1 MTKQFSMRNLIAIA
15 LMLFSLFFGAG
26 NLIFPPMVGKLAG
39 TGLLPAMLFFA
50 ITAVILPVLGMMAV
64 AKTKGLTNLGN
75 RVGNTFSLVFIILV
89 YMSIGPFL
97 AIPRAGSVPFE
108 MAIAPYLPGSFSR
121 PLALAIYTVVF
132 FAFACAISV
141 MNSKSV
147 EKIMGDILTPVLL
160 AMLILLFAAS
170 LFKNMPAYGMPIG
183 EYALNPLSKAFID
196 GYLTMDTLAAL
207 NFGLVISVAIEAYG
221 ITDEKKALGINI
233 KISLL
238 AGIIL
243 FLIYLMLADI
253 GAKSAALFPD
263 TTNGAQILVLVS
275 NYLFG
280 KFGAIILAL
289 IFTLACLTTCVGL
302 LASISRY
309 FSTLVPNISYRKW
322 VVLWTLIS
330 LLLANKGLN
339 GILKYN
345 IPVLTALY
353 PVSIVLIVLALSEKI
368 VGKSPLMYR
377 CTVYVTA
384 FISAVNALEQFG
396 LTIPFISSLV
406 QKLPLY
412 AAGLSW
418 VIPALIVFAITCCI
432 GKITGEPYEQK

>member
-1 MTKQFSMRNLIAIA
+1 
-15 LMLFSLFFGAG
+15 
-26 NLIFPPMVGKLAG
+26 
-39 TGLLPAMLFFA
+39 
-50 ITAVILPVLGMMAV
+50 
-64 AKTKGLTNLGN
+64 
-75 RVGNTFSLVFIILV
+75 
-89 YMSIGPFL
+89 
-97 AIPRAGSVPFE
+97 
-108 MAIAPYLPGSFSR
+108 
-121 PLALAIYTVVF
+121 
-132 FAFACAISV
+132 
-141 MNSKSV
+141 
-147 EKIMGDILTPVLL
+147 
-160 AMLILLFAAS
+160 
-170 LFKNMPAYGMPIG
+170 
-183 EYALNPLSKAFID
+183 
-196 GYLTMDTLAAL
+196 
-207 NFGLVISVAIEAYG
+207 
-221 ITDEKKALGINI
+221 
-233 KISLL
+233 
-238 AGIIL
+238 
-243 FLIYLMLADI
+243 MLADI